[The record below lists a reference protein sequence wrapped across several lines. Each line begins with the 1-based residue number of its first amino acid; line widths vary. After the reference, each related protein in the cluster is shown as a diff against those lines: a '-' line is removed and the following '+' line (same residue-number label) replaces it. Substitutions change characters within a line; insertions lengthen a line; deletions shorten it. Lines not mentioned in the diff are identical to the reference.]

1 MARREVIR
9 TYLQMQNPADHR
21 AAPLQDPRIRIEQVK
36 DCPASFYRYLYREVG
51 GNYHWVDRLNWS
63 DQEIREH
70 ISQPGI
76 SVWVLYCEGSPAGY
90 FQLQWHD
97 DQSIEIA
104 YFGLLP
110 EFHGQGLGKQLLSFA
125 VERAWELHPQRVWL
139 HTCTLDDPAAVPN
152 YVKRGFQS
160 YKQETYWID

>member
-1 MARREVIR
+1 MARREVVR
-9 TYLQMQNPADHR
+9 TYLQMRSPAEHQ
-21 AAPLQDPRIRIEQVK
+21 AASLQDSRIRIEKVK

-51 GNYHWVDRLNWS
+51 GNYHWFDRLNWT
-63 DQEIREH
+63 DQEIRDH

-76 SVWVLYCEGSPAGY
+76 TVWVMYCEGSPAGY
-90 FQLQWHD
+90 FQLQKHD
-97 DQSIEIA
+97 DDSIEIA

-110 EFHGQGLGKQLLSFA
+110 EFHGQGLGRQLLSFA
-125 VERAWELHPQRVWL
+125 VERAWEQQPERVWL

-152 YVKRGFQS
+152 YLKRGFQA